1 MSVILLILKIIG
13 IVLLALLGIILAVV
27 CLVLFVPIRY
37 RVNGE
42 IEDEQVVHVKVTW
55 LLHLIS
61 WSGDYEGEDFHS
73 CLRIFGIRKKSKPT
87 LSDLEEETA
96 EMDEEDE
103 DEPDAAMDMKDEP
116 DVTMDMRDEPDAT
129 MDMKDEPDVAAE
141 PDVKEYMPE
150 IKPADEASRQS
161 KRPKPFA
168 KILGF
173 FQKIK
178 QKCIAMKQVIPR
190 IKAKILQIKAQA
202 YKIKTQI
209 SDIKDMLMDENNKIA
224 FASVWEELKYLLMHF
239 KFRRIDTELS
249 FALGDPA
256 TTGQALGVL
265 AMMPF
270 LYQYNFHIYPDF
282 EADESYVRGTFFI
295 KGRVRLVHLLRSIVR
310 LLRKKEIRL
319 LLNKFMNSK
328 NKK

>member
-37 RVNGE
+37 RVSGE

-61 WSGDYEGEDFHS
+61 WSGDYEGEEFHS

-103 DEPDAAMDMKDEP
+103 DEPD
-116 DVTMDMRDEPDAT
+116 VTMDMKDEPDAT

-161 KRPKPFA
+161 KRPNPFS
-168 KILGF
+168 KIFGF

-178 QKCIAMKQVIPR
+178 QKCIAMKQAIPR

-202 YKIKTQI
+202 HKIKTQI

-270 LYQYNFHIYPDF
+270 LYQYNFHIYSDF